1 MDASLD
7 WEDPTWSDP
16 EGGTVVL
23 HGTLPTV
30 VYPNVLRPRQSW
42 DGLALLETPDVVE
55 LWQQEEEDE
64 AESQGVNL
72 THAMLSGGA
81 FGRYAEGI
89 SMLTEL
95 QGGRFPDPEPRRL
108 QRNAVRHNRPVFFL
122 EPTADDPAWNAFLTE
137 EAKAMSHWKKL
148 LSMVRIGKRWK
159 KAVKRHIFSITPPPK
174 GQSADYASASVM
186 ASAWWD
192 INREMSTPTLN
203 KERDNRYAARLRGA
217 LASLR
222 ASHGKDAVLVVALH
236 QPQREAI
243 LAALKTLPEPEEI
256 SSTSAVTP
264 PTEEE

>member
-1 MDASLD
+1 MAPSL
-7 WEDPTWSDP
+7 EWSDP
-16 EGGTVVL
+16 VWSDPDGGTVVL

-55 LWQQEEEDE
+55 LWEQEEADE
-64 AESQGVNL
+64 AESQGINL
-72 THAMLSGGA
+72 TYAMLSGGA

-108 QRNAVRHNRPVFFL
+108 QRNAARHHRPVFFL
-122 EPTADDPAWNAFLTE
+122 EPNADDPEWNDFLTR
-137 EAKAMSHWKKL
+137 EARAMSHWKKL

-159 KAVKRHIFSITPPPK
+159 KAVKRHVFGITPPPK

-192 INREMSTPTLN
+192 INREMSSETLN
-203 KERDNRYAARLRGA
+203 KERDDRYAARLRGA

-222 ASHGKDAVLVVALH
+222 TTHGDDPVLVLALH
-236 QPQREAI
+236 QPQRDAI
-243 LAALKTLPEPEEI
+243 LSSLNALPEPEEI
-256 SSTSAVTP
+256 SST
-264 PTEEE
+264 PTTTRGLEEE